1 MLPRPIRAFKSFY
14 CQSTAIS
21 SNFILHSNN
30 LLSIMDGI
38 LVLRYSVILKKA
50 RMKEYPSKK
59 GSLVQRKQE
68 PVKFCKQIG
77 SEVSMLSEDTEIG

>member
-1 MLPRPIRAFKSFY
+1 
-14 CQSTAIS
+14 
-21 SNFILHSNN
+21 
-30 LLSIMDGI
+30 MDGI